1 MKDLTGKLGK
11 LIFPDVE
18 EKKGRRIVIQIVTGL
33 SIALLSIAGM
43 LFYSHQE
50 VKQQQRFRQIKGAGI
65 TLPEIPV
72 MPMGAAREESQEG
85 ENGNGVED
93 MGEIDKNAITFTY
106 DWDSLL
112 EANED
117 VKGWLYLPDTPID
130 LPVGECERYRTVYR
144 SGVRQ
149 QYPLYPD
156 GAAHHEWQAETAEVR
171 KE

>member
-93 MGEIDKNAITFTY
+93 MGKLIKM
-106 DWDSLL
+106 
-112 EANED
+112 
-117 VKGWLYLPDTPID
+117 P
-130 LPVGECERYRTVYR
+130 
-144 SGVRQ
+144 
-149 QYPLYPD
+149 
-156 GAAHHEWQAETAEVR
+156 
-171 KE
+171 